1 MKLTRTALIAVL
13 ALAACGGDKVQPADS
28 SAASAALTPEQ
39 EEAKSVAE
47 YKKRQAA
54 FADSVLKT
62 VTPTTKLVEKY
73 GKEFAVG
80 SLKMRDTLLAYI
92 AKSPQCYQDGKGVDP
107 YLAGTVTFY
116 IHMSVVGSDI
126 ARVQESQWTSQAGN
140 ITDKC
145 FNEAGRNWKF
155 PMGMAKQGKY
165 ILQVQ
170 FK

>member
-13 ALAACGGDKVQPADS
+13 ALAACGRDKVQPADS
-28 SAASAALTPEQ
+28 SATEATMTPEQ
-39 EEAKSVAE
+39 EEAKSAAD

-54 FADSVLKT
+54 FADSVLQT
-62 VTPTTKLVEKY
+62 VTSTTKLTEKY
-73 GKEFAVG
+73 GKDFAVG
-80 SLKMRDTLLAYI
+80 SLKMRDSLLVFVGRT
-92 AKSPQCYQDGKGVDP
+92 PQCYKDGKSLDP

-126 ARVQESQWTSQAGN
+126 ARVQESQWMSPAGN

-145 FNEAGRNWKF
+145 FNDAGRNWKF

-165 ILQVQ
+165 LLQVQ